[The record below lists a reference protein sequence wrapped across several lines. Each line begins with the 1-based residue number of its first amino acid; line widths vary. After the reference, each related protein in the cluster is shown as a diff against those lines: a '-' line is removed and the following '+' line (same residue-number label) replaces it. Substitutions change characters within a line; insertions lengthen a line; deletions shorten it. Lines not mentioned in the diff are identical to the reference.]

1 MFALIATTVGMSLLT
16 AQEKPATSEGQHYR
30 AKEILGSKVSLEA
43 EASAGI
49 VEDIVL
55 DENGNVD
62 YLIVKN
68 ETNKLVT
75 VPWDA
80 TQFDVKK
87 RTTVV
92 HIAPEK
98 FKQVPTYTAE
108 QYPAFAT
115 PTYRTEVYRY
125 YGLTPAQERRMIRR
139 GVLPR

>member
-1 MFALIATTVGMSLLT
+1 MRRRVIQLGGMFTLIATTVGLGLLT
-16 AQEKPATSEGQHYR
+16 AQEKQEKPATSGGQHYR

-43 EASAGI
+43 EATAGT

-80 TQFDVKK
+80 AQFDVK
-87 RTTVV
+87 
-92 HIAPEK
+92 
-98 FKQVPTYTAE
+98 
-108 QYPAFAT
+108 
-115 PTYRTEVYRY
+115 
-125 YGLTPAQERRMIRR
+125 
-139 GVLPR
+139 